1 MTYYRV
7 GVVVIKDDKVLLM
20 HRIKKGKAY
29 YSFLGGRPEAGE
41 TPEQT
46 AIRELKEETNLDGV
60 LGKRLG
66 TVPEKDQELLGL
78 YFLCTQ
84 FSGVAQLGGPEKK
97 ASCPENQFKLEWVD
111 INNLKTIIVYPQEIV
126 EILFQKLILSK
137 T

>member
-20 HRIKKGKAY
+20 HRVKNGKQY

-46 AIRELKEETNLDGV
+46 ALRELKEETNLDGV
-60 LGKRLG
+60 LSKCLG
-66 TVPEKDQELLGL
+66 IVPEKGNGQVGL

-84 FSGVAQLGGPEKK
+84 FSGIPELGGPEKEV
-97 ASCPENQFKLEWVD
+97 SCPENQFSLAWVNKAD
-111 INNLKTIIVYPQEIV
+111 LKTIIVYPQEVIGLL
-126 EILFQKLILSK
+126 EL
-137 T
+137 